1 MVFAEIEK
9 PNDLV
14 TLSSPSRML
23 DPIEFRRKAAENG
36 FALVRVVTGDKR
48 PVSKGW
54 QDGEGEETLLA
65 RDERFLNTGLVLRN
79 LRAIDV
85 DVDDSSVAELIRDLV
100 TSSIPGRPLIRFREG
115 SSRFA
120 LVYRASSEKTAKQT
134 VEVPNG
140 RVEFLGSAQ
149 QLVVD
154 GIHPSGKKLKWVD
167 GRSPATVSF
176 DDLPMIS
183 EQAISDLL
191 RKLEDKF
198 MGERHRNDA
207 LPFRE
212 YNGEFPQDLLMGLE
226 SNNWFDR
233 LSPTDKNAVVKAC
246 LSAIDNTHN
255 DPRDR
260 WLKVIF
266 SVSDAE
272 TRGCTGARE
281 LALEWSRFGASW
293 TSEAD
298 FDVAWNSAKPGRI
311 TIATLIHLATK
322 AGADLS
328 VWRSQSGLSDK
339 LQPPA
344 FVNPAEEK
352 KAIGAVPV
360 GKLPETPQKRQWLH
374 GEDIVRGAVS
384 LIVAPGARGKSSW
397 LIALALACASGR
409 SLLGSKVFGG
419 PLRVL
424 YINAEDPLN
433 ELALRVRAAMVHHT
447 LNEADVPGLFI
458 GGADN
463 ISMTLIKADR
473 TGPVID
479 QAGWS
484 TLNCEIERCRPDV
497 VILDPLVALT
507 GGASLNDNAAAA
519 ILMRELVALAARKKI
534 AIMVAHHSAKG
545 RDISSAEAAMGA
557 ASIVNLARI
566 SLAIEPLAEDDAAK
580 LGVPPWEAKSVFRV
594 IGAKQ
599 NLSPPNNESK
609 WFRLTSVTIDNAEPP
624 TYEKGDAVG
633 VVEKFKPALNA
644 TPFPDAML
652 AAAINVVASASSP
665 LSPSTK
671 SHDCA
676 FPKVAAALAPY
687 RNGCA
692 TDAEAKAV
700 IDYLVRVGR
709 VALVDVEVHRP
720 GRSSYSRKGYKV
732 VNNSS

>member
-1 MVFAEIEK
+1 MVLDQIEK
-9 PNDLV
+9 PNDFI
-14 TLSSPSRML
+14 THSSFSRML
-23 DPIEFRRKAAENG
+23 DPIEFRCRATENG
-36 FALVRVVTGDKR
+36 FILVRVVTGDKR
-48 PVSKGW
+48 PVSKSW
-54 QDGEGEETLLA
+54 QDGEGKDTLLVH
-65 RDERFLNTGLVLRN
+65 DERFLNTGIVLRN

-85 DVDDSSVAELIRDLV
+85 DVDDPGVAEFIRDFV
-100 TSSIPGRPLIRFREG
+100 TSLIPGRPLIRFREG

-134 VEVPNG
+134 VEVAHG
-140 RVEFLGSAQ
+140 RVEFLGAAQ

-154 GIHPSGKKLKWVD
+154 GIHPSGKKLQWVD

-176 DDLPMIS
+176 DDLPVIS
-183 EQAISDLL
+183 EQAVADLL
-191 RKLEDKF
+191 LKLENKF
-198 MGERHRNDA
+198 MGEGRRNDA

-212 YNGEFPQDLLMGLE
+212 YHGEFPQDLLTGLE
-226 SNNWFDR
+226 SNNWFDC
-233 LSPTDKNAVVKAC
+233 LSPNEKKAVVKTC
-246 LSAIDNTHN
+246 LSAIDNTHS

-266 SVSDAE
+266 SVSDAGA
-272 TRGCTGARE
+272 RGCPDARN
-281 LALEWSRFGASW
+281 LAIEWSRSGASW
-293 TSEAD
+293 TNEAD
-298 FDVAWNSAKPGRI
+298 FDLAWNSAKPGR
-311 TIATLIHLATK
+311 TTVGTLIHFATQ
-322 AGADLS
+322 AGTDLS
-328 VWRSQSGLSDK
+328 TWRSQRQMADK

-344 FVNPAEEK
+344 FDDLVAER
-352 KAIGAVPV
+352 KAVGAVPV
-360 GKLPETPQKRQWLH
+360 CGLPATPKKRQWLH

-433 ELALRVRAAMVHHT
+433 ELALRVRAAMKHHA
-447 LNEADVPGLFI
+447 LDEADVAGLFI
-458 GGADN
+458 GGADK

-479 QAGWS
+479 PTGWS
-484 TLNCEIERCRPDV
+484 TLNCEIERCKPDV

-519 ILMRELVALAARKKI
+519 ILMREMVTVAARKKI

-545 RDISSAEAAMGA
+545 RDLSSAEAAMGA

-566 SLAIEPLAEDDAAK
+566 SLAIELLAEGDAAK
-580 LGVPPWEAKSVFRV
+580 LGVPPWEAKSIFRV

-599 NLSPPNNESK
+599 NLSPPNGESK
-609 WFRLTSVTIDNAEPP
+609 WFRLTSVTIENSEPP
-624 TYEKGDAVG
+624 IYENGDAVG
-633 VVEKFKPALNA
+633 VVEKFTPVQDA
-644 TPFPDAML
+644 TPFPEAML
-652 AAAINVVASASSP
+652 SAAVNVVANAAVP
-665 LSPSTK
+665 LSPSPK

-676 FPKVAAALAPY
+676 FPRVAEALAPY
-687 RNGCA
+687 RSGAA

-700 IDYLVRVGR
+700 IDYLVRIGR
-709 VALVDVEVHRP
+709 VVLVDVEVPRP

-732 VNNSS
+732 VGIPS